1 MATITFKNG
10 DEYIAKINKLSREFR
25 ESVAGPAIYE
35 AAGMVAD
42 AVDAKLA
49 AVPTDERWGMAGA
62 VKAGPREAE
71 ARSVY
76 NALGIAKMQD
86 DNGFINVKIGFDGYS
101 PLKSLRWP
109 NGQPNQMLA
118 RSIERGTSFMA
129 ANPFVK
135 PAVASTRGAALKA
148 IKNIMDNEISK
159 IMKG

>member
-1 MATITFKNG
+1 MATITFKNN
-10 DEYIAKINKLSREFR
+10 DDYIAKINKLSRGFR
-25 ESVAGPAIYE
+25 EEVAGPAIYV
-35 AAGMVAD
+35 AAGLVAD
-42 AVDAKLA
+42 AIDAKLA
-49 AVPTDERWGMAGA
+49 GVPTDERWGSPGA

-71 ARSVY
+71 AQSVY

-101 PLKSLRWP
+101 PLKSTRWP

-135 PAVASTRGAALKA
+135 PAVASTKGAAVNAMKE
-148 IKNIMDNEISK
+148 KVDEQISK

>member
-10 DEYIAKINKLSREFR
+10 DDYIAKINKLARGIRDE
-25 ESVAGPAIYE
+25 VAGPGIYV
-35 AAGMVAD
+35 AAGIVAD
-42 AVDAKLA
+42 AIDASLA
-49 AVPTDERWGMAGA
+49 SVPTDERWGYPGA

-71 ARSVY
+71 AQSVY
-76 NALGIAKMQD
+76 NSLGIAKLQD
-86 DNGFINVKIGFDGYS
+86 DGGFINVKIGFDGYS
-101 PLKSLRWP
+101 SLKSARWP

-135 PAVASTRGAALKA
+135 PAVASVKGTAVKA
-148 IKNIMDNEISK
+148 MKDKIDEQISS